1 MLQRL
6 STILMNVYRMQSGQ
20 YTEYEEI
27 PVSWMLV
34 AGLGKAKK
42 LRPHT
47 YSRTDTTFEM
57 PSSSIVTP

>member
-1 MLQRL
+1 
-6 STILMNVYRMQSGQ
+6 LMNVYRMQSGQ

>member
-1 MLQRL
+1 
-6 STILMNVYRMQSGQ
+6 LMNVYRMQSGQ

-27 PVSWMLV
+27 PVSWILV
-34 AGLGKAKK
+34 SGLGRAEK
-42 LRPHT
+42 LRSRT